1 MIYTKT
7 GDAGTTSLIGGTRVS
22 KCHPRVE
29 AYGTVDELGAQVALL
44 AEMMECEDSP
54 ALKSPRAPYCAIL
67 HEVQR
72 QLFTI
77 QTLLAI
83 EPDAPKQLPFD
94 IAAYSAELTSHC
106 AVLEHSIDELQSSL
120 PPLRSFVI
128 PGGNTMSAQSHVAR
142 TVCRRAER
150 RIVELYSTDSAS
162 ANPAVS
168 AYINRLSDFL
178 FVLARHLVVSQ
189 GDKECF
195 L

>member
-7 GDAGTTSLIGGTRVS
+7 GDAGTTSLIGGTRVA

-29 AYGTVDELGAQVALL
+29 AYGTVDELGAHVALL
-44 AEMMECEDSP
+44 IEMM
-54 ALKSPRAPYCAIL
+54 APVASLNTYCDL
-67 HEVQR
+67 LRQVQK

-77 QTLLAI
+77 QTLLATEA
-83 EPDAPKQLPFD
+83 EPPCQLPFD
-94 IAAYSAELTSHC
+94 IEDYSHQLNAHC
-106 AVLEHSIDELQSSL
+106 ATVEQTIDAIQATL

-128 PGGNTMSAQSHVAR
+128 PGGNLMAAQCHVAR

-150 RIVELYSTDSAS
+150 RIVELFSSETAS
-162 ANPAVS
+162 SNPAIQ

-178 FVLARHLVVSQ
+178 FVLSRILVVSQ

>member
-7 GDAGTTSLIGGTRVS
+7 GDAGTTSLIGGTRVP
-22 KCHPRVE
+22 KFHPRVE
-29 AYGTVDELGAQVALL
+29 AYGTVDELGAHVALL
-44 AEMMECEDSP
+44 MEMMTPLASLNTYCE
-54 ALKSPRAPYCAIL
+54 LLRQ
-67 HEVQR
+67 VQK

-77 QTLLAI
+77 QTLLAT
-83 EPDAPKQLPFD
+83 ETGPPCRLPFD
-94 IAAYSAELTSHC
+94 IEDYSRQLTAHC
-106 AVLEHSIDELQSSL
+106 ATLEQAIDGIQATL

-128 PGGNTMSAQSHVAR
+128 PGGNPMAAQSHVAR

-150 RIVELYSTDSAS
+150 RIVELFSSEQGS
-162 ANPAVS
+162 SNPAIQ

-178 FVLARHLVVSQ
+178 FVLSRFLVVSQ